1 LRRRKS
7 HQESA
12 ISADIAIIGAGLAG
26 CTCASALA
34 RHGLRVLILEKSGDI
49 GGRLATRRRPKGHW
63 NHGAPALSPGD
74 PAFTQFL
81 GSLESAGTAQREDGP
96 GGLPR
101 FQGLP
106 DMRELLRPLV
116 ARTPLAFNTLARRL
130 FRRGASWMVETE
142 FGDQGPFRAVV
153 VALPAPQ
160 ATDLLAR
167 SRLDGLMPPA
177 PITMAPVWTLLLGF
191 DEQRPPPAPADRR
204 IVERVIPQTHR
215 PGDRPGWCAERWV
228 VHATA
233 RWSSDHVELD
243 AADAGERLL
252 RALAPSLAD
261 GDADRPDVV
270 MTHRWRFAQTTSP
283 MGRTHLWDP
292 DTAVG
297 LAGDWCLG
305 ATAEDAFTSGGAL
318 ARDISKCLLT
328 DSAKAQGHA

>member
-1 LRRRKS
+1 M
-7 HQESA
+7 
-12 ISADIAIIGAGLAG
+12 
-26 CTCASALA
+26 
-34 RHGLRVLILEKSGDI
+34 
-49 GGRLATRRRPKGHW
+49 
-63 NHGAPALSPGD
+63 
-74 PAFTQFL
+74 
-81 GSLESAGTAQREDGP
+81 
-96 GGLPR
+96 
-101 FQGLP
+101 P

-116 ARTPLAFNTLARRL
+116 ARTPLALNTRALRL

-142 FGDQGPFRAVV
+142 SGDQGPFRAVA

-167 SRLDGLMPPA
+167 SGLDGLMPPA
-177 PITMAPVWTLLLGF
+177 PVKMAPLWTLMLGL

-204 IVERVIPQTHR
+204 IVEQVIPQTHR
-215 PGDRPGWCAERWV
+215 PGEPPGWCRARWV
-228 VHATA
+228 VHATV

-261 GDADRPDVV
+261 GDAARPDVV
-270 MTHRWRFAQTTSP
+270 MAHRWRFAQTTSP

-305 ATAEDAFTSGGAL
+305 ATAEGAFASGAAL

-328 DSAKAQGHA
+328 HGAQAQGHA